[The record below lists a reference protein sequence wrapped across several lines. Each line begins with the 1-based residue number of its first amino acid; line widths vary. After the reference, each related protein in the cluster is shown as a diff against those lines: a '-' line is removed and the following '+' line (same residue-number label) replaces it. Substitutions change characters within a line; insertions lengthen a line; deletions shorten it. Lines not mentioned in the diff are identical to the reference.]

1 MLFFPFTYFLDLCER
16 VVNLLTGE
24 DDVGDMLSTAFHLLC
39 VSVWFFVFRFIYL
52 AIKTANTVVKILP
65 QQPSDKSMRTMIVM
79 GSGGHTTEMY
89 RLVSAMTPSLYSP
102 RTYVMASSDT
112 TSEFKVH
119 CLEEHLASKATRKF
133 RKYSIFK
140 IPRSRSVGQSFF
152 TSAFSTLYSFL
163 RCVPMM
169 LYRRPELVLCNGP
182 GTCVPICII
191 AFLLR
196 TLFLSN
202 TMIIFIESICRV
214 ESLSM
219 TGKIL
224 YYFAD
229 VFLVQWP
236 DLEQKYSRVAY
247 IGRV

>member
-1 MLFFPFTYFLDLCER
+1 ML
-16 VVNLLTGE
+16 NLLTGE
-24 DDVGDMLSTAFHLLC
+24 DDLWDMFITAIHLLC
-39 VSVWFFVFRFIYL
+39 VSTCFFLCRFVYL
-52 AIKTANTVVKILP
+52 ALKTSNNVVRILP
-65 QQPSDKSMRTMIVM
+65 KQPKDKCVSTMIVV
-79 GSGGHTTEMY
+79 GSGGHTTEMLQLM
-89 RLVSAMTPSLYSP
+89 RVMTPSLYCP

-119 CLEEHLASKATRKF
+119 VLEEYLATKASRKY

-140 IPRSRSVGQSFF
+140 IPRSRQVGQSFF

-169 LYRRPELVLCNGP
+169 LYNRPELVLCNGP
-182 GTCVPICII
+182 GTCVPICIL

-202 TMIIFIESICRV
+202 TMIIFIESVCRV

-247 IGRV
+247 VGRV

>member
-1 MLFFPFTYFLDLCER
+1 MCIT
-16 VVNLLTGE
+16 T
-24 DDVGDMLSTAFHLLC
+24 FHLLTVATC
-39 VSVWFFVFRFIYL
+39 FFLGRFYYL
-52 AIKTANTVVKILP
+52 VRKTSSNVVKILP
-65 QQPSDKSMRTMIVM
+65 KQPKDKSMNTMIVI
-79 GSGGHTTEMY
+79 GSGGHTTEML
-89 RLVSAMTPSLYSP
+89 RLVKAMTPSLYCP
-102 RTYVMASSDT
+102 RTYVMASSDA

-119 CLEEHLASKATRKF
+119 VLEEHLATKASRKY

-140 IPRSRSVGQSFF
+140 IPRSRDVGQSFF

-169 LYRRPELVLCNGP
+169 LQTRPELVLCNGP
-182 GTCVPICII
+182 GTCVPICIL

-196 TLFLSN
+196 TFFLTN
-202 TMIIFIESICRV
+202 TIIVFIESVCRV

-229 VFLVQWP
+229 VFLVQWK
-236 DLEQKYSRVAY
+236 DLEHRYSRVAY
-247 IGRV
+247 VGRV